1 MKQLIKK
8 YGWSKLSI
16 LSFLILID
24 ILLIHNMYNGII
36 PRLENVFA
44 VLTVLISITILG
56 ILTIGCDN

>member
-16 LSFLILID
+16 LSFLVLID
-24 ILLIHNMYNGII
+24 ILLVHNMYNGII
-36 PRLENVFA
+36 PELENVFA
-44 VLTVLISITILG
+44 ALIVLISISILW

>member
-8 YGWSKLSI
+8 YGWNKLYI
-16 LSFLILID
+16 LSLLILTD

-36 PRLENVFA
+36 PKLENIFA
-44 VLTVLISITILG
+44 VLAVLISITILG